1 MYNLLA
7 VISSFFVAAQSI
19 HADSWK
25 DTLPVMG
32 IGMVGIFLVLGFI
45 VLVTY
50 LLNKAFSG
58 KKKDKKD
65 DDKNKK

>member
-7 VISSFFVAAQSI
+7 MISSFFVAAQSI
-19 HADSWK
+19 HVDSWK

-32 IGMVGIFLVLGFI
+32 ISMVGIFLVLGFI

-50 LLNKAFSG
+50 LLNKVFSG
-58 KKKDKKD
+58 KKKENKN
-65 DDKNKK
+65 DKNKK

>member
-1 MYNLLA
+1 MCNLLA
-7 VISSFFVAAQSI
+7 MISSFFVASQFI
-19 HADSWK
+19 HVDSWK

-50 LLNKAFSG
+50 LLNKVFSG
-58 KKKDKKD
+58 KKKEKK

>member
-7 VISSFFVAAQSI
+7 MISSFFVAAQSI
-19 HADSWK
+19 HVDSWK

-45 VLVTY
+45 VLVIPF
-50 LLNKAFSG
+50 K
-58 KKKDKKD
+58 
-65 DDKNKK
+65 